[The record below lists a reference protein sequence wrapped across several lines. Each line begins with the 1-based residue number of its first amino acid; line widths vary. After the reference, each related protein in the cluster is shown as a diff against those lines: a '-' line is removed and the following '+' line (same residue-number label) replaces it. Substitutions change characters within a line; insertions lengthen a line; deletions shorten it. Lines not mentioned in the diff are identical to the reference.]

1 MVLLEVVES
10 SGVVRT
16 LLGED
21 GVNRY
26 GSLDIRSDKGIA
38 SREARKLS
46 EVACV
51 VVALRAVDGLHNYG
65 NVAGAELYV
74 VLVHEVRP

>member
-1 MVLLEVVES
+1 MEIFES
-10 SGVVRT
+10 SGVVWA
-16 LLGED
+16 LLCED

-51 VVALRAVDGLHNYG
+51 VVALRAVNGLHNYG
-65 NVAGAELYV
+65 DVAGAELYV

>member
-1 MVLLEVVES
+1 M
-10 SGVVRT
+10 
-16 LLGED
+16 
-21 GVNRY
+21 RY
-26 GSLDIRSDKGIA
+26 RIDKGIA

-51 VVALRAVDGLHNYG
+51 VVALRAVDSLHNYG
-65 NVAGAELYV
+65 DVAVAELYV

>member
-1 MVLLEVVES
+1 MLQILKG
-10 SGVVRT
+10 SGVVWA
-16 LLGED
+16 LLCED

-65 NVAGAELYV
+65 DVAGAELYV

>member
-10 SGVVRT
+10 SGVVRA

-21 GVNRY
+21 GVD
-26 GSLDIRSDKGIA
+26 GHCSLDVRIDKGIA
-38 SREARKLS
+38 SREASELS
-46 EVACV
+46 EVTSII
-51 VVALRAVDGLHNYG
+51 VALSAVDGLHNYG
-65 NVAGAELYV
+65 DAAWAELYV

>member
-1 MVLLEVVES
+1 MLQILKG
-10 SGVVRT
+10 SGVVWA
-16 LLGED
+16 LLCED

-26 GSLDIRSDKGIA
+26 GSLDIRIDKGIS

-65 NVAGAELYV
+65 DVAGAELYV

>member
-1 MVLLEVVES
+1 MLQILKS
-10 SGVVRT
+10 SVIVWA

-65 NVAGAELYV
+65 DAAGAELYV
-74 VLVHEVRP
+74 VLVH